1 MKSKFQVKVSSSYAE
16 LWRYN
21 MVVMGGGFDAKGER
35 VDFASV
41 RSEIAPVGTN
51 LSEAPEGVDKS
62 RRLSITLNDSENI
75 AAYVYLIPHTLPLNR
90 DIEATQPFDLK
101 VEVLRDKESIYKATH
116 KINQWSGAS
125 IELKLPKKEE

>member
-41 RSEIAPVGTN
+41 RSEIAPVGSN

-101 VEVLRDKESIYKATH
+101 VEVLRDKESIYKSTH